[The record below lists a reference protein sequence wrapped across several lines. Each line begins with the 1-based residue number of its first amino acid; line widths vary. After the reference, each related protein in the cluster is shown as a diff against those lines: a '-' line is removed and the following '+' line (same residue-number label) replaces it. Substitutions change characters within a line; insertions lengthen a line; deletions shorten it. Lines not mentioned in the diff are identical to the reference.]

1 MTVLILVVCI
11 SFLIMYKSFFIVTYI
26 NKKDCQDMDH
36 SVKRKIL
43 ISIIP
48 SIINSILFI
57 KNGLSFDFFSYFI
70 IIIFITMIAYID
82 YCTKYVYE
90 IISIPM
96 IIISAIIC
104 TINLIMGNIDFYT
117 LITIFII
124 SMMLLLFSKLN
135 YIGEGDVEVF
145 ISLSLVMSKYN
156 ILPIINIIL
165 SLGISGMVGIL
176 LIITRRIGLK
186 YRKALCPS
194 IAVSSYILLILI

>member
-36 SVKRKIL
+36 GVKRKIL

-104 TINLIMGNIDFYT
+104 TINLIMGNIDLYT

-165 SLGISGMVGIL
+165 SLGISGIVGIL
-176 LIITRRIGLK
+176 LLITRRIGLK

-194 IAVSSYILLILI
+194 IALSSYILLILI